1 MRHALT
7 AALTVIM
14 FTLPPLT
21 SRGEEASGP
30 VILGGAAASAVR
42 VAVADFAKTHRSGI
56 DCFNVFVSE
65 EDDGTIVEFAPR
77 NFAEYPKT
85 LPNGDILLFSYW
97 ACERV
102 DLTGVRYKIGFSGKI
117 AERRI
122 KSQ

>member
-1 MRHALT
+1 MKVIAPDALLLD
-7 AALTVIM
+7 AAEVLESVAQHVVVV
-14 FTLPPLT
+14 
-21 SRGEEASGP
+21 G
-30 VILGGAAASAVR
+30 ASAVR